1 MSTLSPRAGAAAGA
15 VAVLLFAAGALV
27 SGERTALDASG
38 AEVAADL
45 AARRTGIHVGL
56 VLNALWVPLL
66 VWFLATVVAEAG
78 EAGRRGARVALG
90 CGLVFA
96 ALFLADNTA
105 LAVGALRP
113 ENMARAPEL
122 AAALRD
128 FEWLAMGMAAPTAA
142 GMLAALATL
151 AVWPRWLG
159 ALAFAAAGAYLLR
172 TGTLVTD
179 SGPFAADGVLGL
191 WLPVAAVAAWLVV
204 ASVSL
209 TLRLSPE

>member
-1 MSTLSPRAGAAAGA
+1 MTSLSSRAGAAAGA
-15 VAVLLFAAGALV
+15 VAVLLFAAGAIV
-27 SGERTALDASG
+27 IGERPALDASG
-38 AEVAADL
+38 ADVAADL
-45 AARRTGIHVGL
+45 AERRTRIHVGL
-56 VLNALWVPLL
+56 VLNALWVPLF
-66 VWFLATVVAEAG
+66 VWFLASVVAQAG
-78 EAGRRGARVALG
+78 EAVRRGARVAFG
-90 CGLVFA
+90 CGLVFV

-105 LAVGALRP
+105 LAMSALRP

-122 AAALRD
+122 AEALRD

-151 AVWPRWLG
+151 KIWPRWLS
-159 ALAFAAAGAYLLR
+159 ALALAAAGAYLLR

-191 WLPVAAVAAWLVV
+191 WLPVGAVATWLVA

-209 TLRLSPE
+209 TLRLSSE